1 MKDIFLLNE
10 ICAKDKKIYFGWL
23 KYITYQLLLVQVPA
37 PNYKQHI
44 LTPTIVRRVCY
55 SLDKLYV
62 KFVCLNL
69 LRWIGREVHEKHFK
83 GGGGKP

>member
-10 ICAKDKKIYFGWL
+10 ISSKDKKIYFGWL

-55 SLDKLYV
+55 SLDK
-62 KFVCLNL
+62 
-69 LRWIGREVHEKHFK
+69 HFK
-83 GGGGKP
+83 GGGGQAIKVREPLT